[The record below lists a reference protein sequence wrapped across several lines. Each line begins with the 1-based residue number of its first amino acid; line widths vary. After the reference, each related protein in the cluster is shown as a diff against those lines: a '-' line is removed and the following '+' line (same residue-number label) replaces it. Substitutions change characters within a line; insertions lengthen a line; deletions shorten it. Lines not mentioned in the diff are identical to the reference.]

1 MAFIRRR
8 TRGVSAG
15 VFSFPVVVTCC
26 EVYIRRGLCFVHAA
40 CRVLNIKESRVWYPC
55 TDKIVTCESKDSE
68 TRYTGAIIGISTE
81 PVTPTYFSSVNL
93 STGSCTV
100 AVLVQCRVY

>member
-26 EVYIRRGLCFVHAA
+26 EVYIRQGLCFVHAA

-55 TDKIVTCESKDSE
+55 TDKIVTCESKDRDEIHWSH
-68 TRYTGAIIGISTE
+68 YWHI
-81 PVTPTYFSSVNL
+81 N
-93 STGSCTV
+93 
-100 AVLVQCRVY
+100 